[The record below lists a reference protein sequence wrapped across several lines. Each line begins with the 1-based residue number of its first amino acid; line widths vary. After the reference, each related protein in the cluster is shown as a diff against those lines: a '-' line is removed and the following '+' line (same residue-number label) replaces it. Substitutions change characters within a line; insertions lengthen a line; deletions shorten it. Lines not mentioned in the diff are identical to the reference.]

1 MNSVTRHVYPVRQT
15 PAMDRELSSLRLV
28 SIRAEYDRLAAAVQ
42 TGTATGPMQRRLD
55 VLRATLNLTSPKE
68 TRL

>member
-1 MNSVTRHVYPVRQT
+1 MSPITRHVYPVRQT
-15 PAMDRELSSLRLV
+15 PAMDRELSSLRMV

-42 TGTATGPMQRRLD
+42 AGNATGVQTRRLE